1 MLRNVTAVEV
11 SKYIYA
17 ADELARRSGLH
28 LTIPTILRSM
38 SELALNFVSIAY
50 GGAFVVHV
58 WAHRLLGAVVSARAR
73 AF

>member
-28 LTIPTILRSM
+28 LKMGDDSEEYVGFRRSCVGA
-38 SELALNFVSIAY
+38 STTRCSSI
-50 GGAFVVHV
+50 GACPGCSRIMLFWRSDQEV
-58 WAHRLLGAVVSARAR
+58 
-73 AF
+73 